1 YIEGT
6 TLGEVLKQKKK
17 FSCEEAVDYMRKI
30 ASELD
35 YAHQHG
41 IVHRDMKPDNI
52 LLDKDNQPHIA
63 DFGLARRDEGD
74 ATRTREGMY
83 MGTAAYMSPEQAAGR
98 AHLADARSD
107 VWSLGVMLREMLSGQ
122 RPFQGNVTQVLLAV
136 QYQEPDSLRSI
147 DENIPLDLETIVE
160 KCLTKD
166 PEQRY
171 PSARMLAEELERWQR
186 GEPILARPISVFGR
200 TWRWMKRNP
209 QVAGLL
215 GTIVAVVLLASLA
228 IGGLGLKAYRSE
240 QRARSA
246 ALERASSQL
255 TAIRTADAG
264 SLQVLIDSLGP
275 YRGQLRDQL
284 LPLLDEQDLAP
295 GERSRVRLA
304 AATLYPDTPDHRKV
318 LAAAADDLLQVPPA
332 ELVIRTQM
340 LEPYLEQ
347 VEVPLWGTANNRL

>member
-41 IVHRDMKPDNI
+41 IVHRDMKPENV
-52 LLDKDNQPHIA
+52 LLDRDNEPHIA

-83 MGTAAYMSPEQAAGR
+83 MGTAAYMSPEQASGK

-107 VWSLGVMLREMLSGQ
+107 VWSLGVMLREMLTGV
-122 RPFQGNVTQVLLAV
+122 RPFQGNITQVLLAV
-136 QYQEPDSLRSI
+136 QYQEPESLRSL
-147 DENIPLDLETIVE
+147 DRSIPLDLETIVE

-171 PSARMLAEELERWQR
+171 ASAGMLADELQRWQR
-186 GEPILARPISVFGR
+186 GEPILARPIGVFGR

-209 QVAGLL
+209 QVASLI
-215 GTIVAVVLLASLA
+215 GTVIALVLLASIA
-228 IGGLGLKAYRSE
+228 IGGLGLSAYRSA
-240 QRARSA
+240 QLARTA

-255 TAIRTADAG
+255 RSLRTAEAA
-264 SLQVLIDSLGP
+264 SLPVLIDSLRP
-275 YRGQLRDQL
+275 YRSELRDQL
-284 LPLLDEQDLAP
+284 LSLL
-295 GERSRVRLA
+295 
-304 AATLYPDTPDHRKV
+304 
-318 LAAAADDLLQVPPA
+318 
-332 ELVIRTQM
+332 
-340 LEPYLEQ
+340 
-347 VEVPLWGTANNRL
+347 